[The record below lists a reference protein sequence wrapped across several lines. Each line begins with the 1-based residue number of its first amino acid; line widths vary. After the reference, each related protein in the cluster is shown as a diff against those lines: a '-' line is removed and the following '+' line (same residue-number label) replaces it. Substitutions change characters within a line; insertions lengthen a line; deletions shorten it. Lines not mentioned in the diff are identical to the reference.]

1 MTTAQSLHETVA
13 ANVAAVRASIAAAA
27 ERAGREPASVRLVA
41 VSKTF
46 PAEAVVAALAAGVTD
61 VGENRVQEGEAK
73 RAAVDAL
80 LPPDAAHPVWH
91 LIGHLQ
97 TNKVKP
103 AVQTFATIQSIDSVR
118 LAEAVNRAAVTPV
131 DVLLE
136 VNVAGEAS
144 KFGFVP
150 EQVADVLA
158 QLSRFEHL
166 RVRGL
171 MTVAPAVADPEQV
184 RPVFRRLREL
194 RDAAGL
200 PDLSMGMSHDYA
212 VAIEEGATMIRV
224 GRAIFGERA
233 MRDA

>member
-1 MTTAQSLHETVA
+1 MTATQSLQETVA
-13 ANVAAVRASIAAAA
+13 ANIAAVRASIAVAADH
-27 ERAGREPASVRLVA
+27 AGRDPASVRLVA

-46 PAEAVVAALAAGVTD
+46 PAEAVAAALAAGVLD

-80 LPPDAAHPVWH
+80 LAPDAPHPVWH

-97 TNKVKP
+97 TNKVRP

-118 LAEAVNRAAVTPV
+118 LAEAVNRAAVAPL

-144 KFGFVP
+144 KFGFTPDDVP
-150 EQVADVLA
+150 DALA
-158 QLSRFEHL
+158 RINSLDHV

-171 MTVAPAVADPEQV
+171 MTVAPAVDDPEQV

-194 RDAAGL
+194 RDAAAL
-200 PDLSMGMSHDYA
+200 PELSMGMSHDYGI
-212 VAIEEGATMIRV
+212 AIEEGATMIRV
-224 GRAIFGERA
+224 GRAIIGERSQEV
-233 MRDA
+233 